1 MTSEETDIEREIFI
15 AAAPETVF
23 RFLVDP
29 TLMADWIGLTHT
41 LEPHPGGMFRVE
53 VSEGNV
59 ARGVYTEVIPPR
71 RVVFTWGWESAPSGE
86 PWAAVP
92 AGSSVV
98 EIDLEAK
105 EAGTLLRLRH
115 RRLPSSS
122 SEMHGERWADY
133 LSRLAAAAPGT
144 RASDQL
150 QPTEAGGRQCAR
162 RPYDKR

>member
-1 MTSEETDIEREIFI
+1 MTGEETDIEREIFI

-144 RASDQL
+144 RASDQV

>member
-71 RVVFTWGWESAPSGE
+71 RVVFTWGWESVPSGE

-98 EIDLEAK
+98 ES
-105 EAGTLLRLRH
+105 TSRR
-115 RRLPSSS
+115 RRLARYSVSVTGLCRAQAPKCMESA
-122 SEMHGERWADY
+122 G
-133 LSRLAAAAPGT
+133 LAIFRGSPQRRPET
-144 RASDQL
+144 RAPDQV
-150 QPTEAGGRQCAR
+150 Q
-162 RPYDKR
+162 

>member
-1 MTSEETDIEREIFI
+1 MTGEETDIEREIFI

-29 TLMADWIGLTHT
+29 TLMVDWIGLTHT
-41 LEPHPGGMFRVE
+41 LDPRPGGVFRVE
-53 VSEGNV
+53 VSKGNV
-59 ARGVYTEVIPPR
+59 ARGVYTEVIPAR
-71 RVVFTWGWESAPSGE
+71 RVVFTWGWESAPPGE
-86 PWAAVP
+86 SWAAVP

-122 SEMHGERWADY
+122 SEIHGERWAGY
-133 LSRLAAAAPGT
+133 LARLAAAAPGN
-144 RASDQL
+144 ASAKL
-150 QPTEAGGRQCAR
+150 GSTYRSR
-162 RPYDKR
+162 S